1 MGFTT
6 VLQNSMKTPL
16 KLIVSRD
23 HCIKNDPHGGRFNAK
38 TMVEL
43 FYLKIHFHSNTRRLP
58 SAGSI
63 ERSAPGIGFTRI
75 VS

>member
-43 FYLKIHFHSNTRRLP
+43 FYLKIHFHGDTCRLP
-58 SAGSI
+58 PARSI
-63 ERSAPGIGFTRI
+63 ECSTPRIGLARVVT
-75 VS
+75 